1 VRNLSLTTVGAFCAI
16 LAVVAFV
23 AGVVLMGTAGVQTLI
38 PETGSEG
45 LEWIA
50 DVDEAGGGF
59 YVGAWLIVLVT
70 LLGVVA
76 MLGFYEALRG
86 AGAFMIIAP
95 VVAIV
100 GLSVVTLSHLIPIA
114 LAYELVPAYMEADAA
129 ATSTLAATNDTF
141 ARSSLLMNYVGNALS
156 WAVAVPLFAY
166 AILKT
171 RALPRWIGWL
181 GFFVAAVAGW
191 LGLLAPASSVIEGIA
206 FVGFVAFFVFTLSM
220 GIALLRRRPVQA

>member
-1 VRNLSLTTVGAFCAI
+1 
-16 LAVVAFV
+16 
-23 AGVVLMGTAGVQTLI
+23 MGTAGVQVLI

-59 YVGAWLIVLVT
+59 YIGAWLIVLVT
-70 LLGVVA
+70 LLGIVA
-76 MLGFYEALRG
+76 MLAFYEALRS
-86 AGAFMIIAP
+86 ASPLMIVAP

-114 LAYELVPAYMEADAA
+114 LAYELVPAYTEADAGA
-129 ATSTLAATNDTF
+129 KTTLAATNDTF

-191 LGLLAPASSVIEGIA
+191 LGLFGPASSVIEGIA
-206 FVGFVAFFVFTLSM
+206 FVGFVAFFVWLLSM
-220 GIALLRRRPVQA
+220 GIALLRRRPAQA